1 MEQPFELRLLS
12 LQWLEGMPEEED
24 WCAHGQVAV
33 RLGHRVL
40 SGETDTW
47 TVSAAA
53 LFLLR
58 TLAADHTAEHPVG
71 DQLLPCCG
79 FTMWPETTSDSVLVL
94 GCPNGVDWWVEHRG
108 QQVQLTASGGETVLL
123 SFDAYRAQVL
133 AFADEIE
140 AFYQRS
146 APKEV
151 PADAQDEEGHELFWL
166 KWHRRRNHWPR

>member
-1 MEQPFELRLLS
+1 M
-12 LQWLEGMPEEED
+12 
-24 WCAHGQVAV
+24 
-33 RLGHRVL
+33 
-40 SGETDTW
+40 
-47 TVSAAA
+47 SAAA

-58 TLAADHTAEHPVG
+58 TLAGNHTAGHLVG

-79 FTMWPETTSDSVLVL
+79 FTMWPEATSDSVLVL

-140 AFYQRS
+140 AFYQRI

-166 KWHRRRNHWPR
+166 ERHRRRNHWPR

>member
-1 MEQPFELRLLS
+1 MEQPFKLRLLS

-79 FTMWPETTSDSVLVL
+79 FTMWPDVTSDNVLIV
-94 GCPNGVDWWVEHRG
+94 GCPNGVDWRVEHVRG
-108 QQVQLTASGGETVLL
+108 QVHLTPPGGDAVRLP
-123 SFDAYRAQVL
+123 FAAYRAQVL
-133 AFADEIE
+133 AFADQVA

-146 APKEV
+146 APKKV
-151 PADAQDEEGHELFWL
+151 PTDAEDAAGYELFWTE
-166 KWHRRRNHWPR
+166 WHRRRNQWPR